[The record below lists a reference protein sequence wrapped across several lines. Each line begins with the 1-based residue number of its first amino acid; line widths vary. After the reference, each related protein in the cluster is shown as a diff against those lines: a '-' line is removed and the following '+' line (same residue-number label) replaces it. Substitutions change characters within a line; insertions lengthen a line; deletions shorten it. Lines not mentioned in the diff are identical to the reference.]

1 MHLLACWSFLA
12 AVTADS
18 GCIGYVEK
26 PANVQLKFKLKGQ
39 KFSHSD
45 LEFPRDY
52 YFLGCSD
59 LDISLEIMST

>member
-26 PANVQLKFKLKGQ
+26 PANVQLKFKLKGPNMPILLYSID
-39 KFSHSD
+39 KMLITALNS
-45 LEFPRDY
+45 
-52 YFLGCSD
+52 
-59 LDISLEIMST
+59 